1 MSGRRRPSRS
11 TIARQVLA
19 LGAVLCA
26 VALTLAYPVRNYLE
40 QRASY
45 NVVVAEQQALEA
57 EVAALEAQR
66 DALDDPDYIAAE
78 AKRRLSYV
86 MPGDRVYRVIVPAG
100 AASSPASGAEQQAAQ
115 PWYNQVWEVV
125 TAPAAG

>member
-1 MSGRRRPSRS
+1 M
-11 TIARQVLA
+11 IARQVLA

-40 QRASY
+40 QRATY
-45 NVVVAEQQALEA
+45 NQAVAEQQALQA
-57 EVAALEAQR
+57 EVAALAAQR

-86 MPGDRVYRVIVPAG
+86 MPGDRVYRIIVPSG
-100 AASSPASGAEQQAAQ
+100 TTSTPASGVEQQVAE
-115 PWYNQVWEVV
+115 PWYAQVWEVV
-125 TAPAAG
+125 TEPAGG